1 MNSGNTNGAWCCP
14 QYSEVTLVMTV
25 SVLWKL
31 VSDLCETGSWESL
44 PASLLQS
51 LLYLAEAMES
61 EMVNELVELWRLHS
75 FLQSAIPWWHWSTLV
90 SSMGESAMAV
100 PALYLYKGFILF
112 TVWWSWTSWNEKEA
126 VLILHRT
133 IRSLEVPAIINCFT

>member
-61 EMVNELVELWRLHS
+61 EMVSELVELWRLHS

-90 SSMGESAMAV
+90 SRERESGENLLWPCLLCIYTKVS
-100 PALYLYKGFILF
+100 FFSLF
-112 TVWWSWTSWNEKEA
+112 GEA
-126 VLILHRT
+126 ERLGMKKRQFWFCIEPSDLWK
-133 IRSLEVPAIINCFT
+133 SLQ